1 MHAVKQHPI
10 AKDILA
16 GIIITLL
23 LILGSITA
31 WLVPLPL
38 LFYRIKLGRKNSLI
52 IPAVVI
58 LMLTVIS
65 KGPSS
70 GVLIFSGWM
79 LLGLLLSE
87 CIERGLRIETTLV
100 FSSITVFLSGCFA
113 LIFYSNVTHTGIDD
127 LALTQMTGFMN
138 TLQEAGLIEAAPDQL
153 VRMITWMLPGIMAA
167 SLLFFAWLNL
177 ILAMPLL
184 RRNHLPVPNFGAL
197 DLWKAPEPLVWGVIA
212 GFAGLVV
219 PSEPVFLVSMN
230 LVCVLSPIYFFQGI
244 AIVAF
249 FVKKTNIPI
258 GLRALLYWLVFF
270 QFPVNL
276 LITGVGFFDMWAD
289 FRTRSFKNT
298 SDRDE

>member
-10 AKDILA
+10 TRDVLA
-16 GIIITLL
+16 GIVITQL

-58 LMLTVIS
+58 LLLAAIS
-65 KGPSS
+65 RGASS
-70 GVLIFSGWM
+70 GLLIFSGWM
-79 LLGLLLSE
+79 LLGFLLSE

-113 LIFYSNVTHTGIDD
+113 LIFYSNVTHTGIYD
-127 LALTQMTGFMN
+127 LALTQMTGFLN
-138 TLQEAGLIEAAPDQL
+138 TLQEAGLIEAAPATL
-153 VRMITWMLPGIMAA
+153 VHMITCMLPGIILA

-184 RRNHLPVPNFGAL
+184 RRNRLPVPNFGSL
-197 DLWKAPEPLVWGVIA
+197 DLWKAPEPLVWAVIA
-212 GFAGLVV
+212 GFTGLIV
-219 PSEPVFLVSMN
+219 PSEPVFLLSMN
-230 LVCVLSPIYFFQGI
+230 LISVMSPIYFFQGI

-249 FVKKTNIPI
+249 FVKKTNLPM

-289 FRTRSFKNT
+289 FRTRSFKKT
-298 SDRDE
+298 GDRDE